1 MKFVLSLQI
10 NKHKA
15 CPDSLPII
23 DRSGSR
29 GMQQWTSCKNRSK
42 GDQINFIL
50 GLRAIQFLDPLL
62 DLIARLQWGFCCC
75 RFVLFFGL
83 SNGLFYF
90 AFIYMGAFQFSLTPN
105 LNSFL
110 LSSFIF
116 HLFPLSY
123 KVCVQRLYY
132 HFTCNVTLFCRPDAL
147 CISC

>member
-1 MKFVLSLQI
+1 MKFVLSLHI

-15 CPDSLPII
+15 CLDSLPII

-29 GMQQWTSCKNRSK
+29 GMQQWTYCKNRSK

-50 GLRAIQFLDPLL
+50 GLRAIQFLD
-62 DLIARLQWGFCCC
+62 LIARLQWGFCCC
-75 RFVLFFGL
+75 HFVLFFGL

-116 HLFPLSY
+116 RVPTFPDRQNSMIFPWFFQVFLVNFQVFFDY
-123 KVCVQRLYY
+123 
-132 HFTCNVTLFCRPDAL
+132 F
-147 CISC
+147 